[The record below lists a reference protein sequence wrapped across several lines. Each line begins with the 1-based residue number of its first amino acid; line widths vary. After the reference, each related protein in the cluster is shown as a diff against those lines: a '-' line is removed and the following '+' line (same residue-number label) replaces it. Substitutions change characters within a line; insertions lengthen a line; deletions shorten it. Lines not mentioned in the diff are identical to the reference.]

1 MDFLKILAEER
12 QKLLG
17 NIQSKGPL
25 LNIKEDININLGTER
40 SSSLSTTSCDEKI
53 QQNYCI
59 LVNKQY
65 HPSEFCIQDFRISFE
80 TVEGIF
86 YVPDFVDLEN
96 EAKILS
102 ILDNIDWKVLTSR
115 KSKLFGNIIQSSN
128 LKKEDD
134 YCSSEIPAWLV
145 SFIDGLV
152 KLEIFPE
159 HLRPDSILINKYN
172 PMEGILHHTDGPG
185 YYDRV
190 AILSLRSDCIMS
202 FRRKFLT
209 EDIGGDVF
217 AGDIFSVILRSCSL
231 LYFTGDVY
239 SKHMHG
245 IAAEPSMQ
253 QISKEYGTCLNAPS
267 ADTTV
272 TVCINWN
279 SRHHYPLIHNI
290 CLQSYLMFQVLR
302 GDRIS
307 LTFRKVKAEFI

>member
-17 NIQSKGPL
+17 NIKSNGSL
-25 LNIKEDININLGTER
+25 LTLNIREDINI
-40 SSSLSTTSCDEKI
+40 
-53 QQNYCI
+53 
-59 LVNKQY
+59 
-65 HPSEFCIQDFRISFE
+65 EFCIHNFRLSFE

-115 KSKLFGNIIQSSN
+115 KSKLFGNIIKSSN

-134 YCSSEIPAWLV
+134 YCSSAIPSWLV

-152 KLEIFPE
+152 ELEIFPE

-185 YYDRV
+185 YHDRV

-202 FRRKFLT
+202 FRSKFLT
-209 EDIGGDVF
+209 EEIGGDAF

-245 IAAEPSMQ
+245 IAAEPSMR

-272 TVCINWN
+272 
-279 SRHHYPLIHNI
+279 
-290 CLQSYLMFQVLR
+290 LR